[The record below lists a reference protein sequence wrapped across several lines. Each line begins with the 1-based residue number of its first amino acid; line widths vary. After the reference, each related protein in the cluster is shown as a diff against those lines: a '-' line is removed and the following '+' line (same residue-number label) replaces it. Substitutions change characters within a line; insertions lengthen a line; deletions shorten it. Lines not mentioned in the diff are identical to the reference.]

1 MPKRKR
7 NEPENDAP
15 PANRAERLLADG
27 QRNVAGA
34 LKVCQRFE
42 RQKLGRRVK
51 DATADGDA
59 GKDTLERLNRE
70 IEALKVRFLSRIL
83 GWCSFSHRRSILM
96 RLRGATSTAC
106 YCG

>member
-7 NEPENDAP
+7 NELEKDAP
-15 PANRAERLLADG
+15 PVSRAERLLDDG

-51 DATADGDA
+51 DATTAGDGDSA
-59 GKDTLERLNRE
+59 KTLERLDRE
-70 IEALKVRFLSRIL
+70 IQALKVRSNLEL
-83 GWCSFSHRRSILM
+83 WCRAHLP
-96 RLRGATSTAC
+96 RL
-106 YCG
+106 